1 MQLFMSLLGIWIFE
15 FLNYKIEDVQEVQ
28 SSIRYREVHYLV
40 GLLDFFFSWVENY
53 DNLDSRAL
61 FALPEASKVKK
72 LPVIFIAF
80 PYCEYVSRTIFT
92 KQKSSECTTYLAFT
106 VETFS
111 SDIDVVIPKTKV
123 I

>member
-1 MQLFMSLLGIWIFE
+1 M
-15 FLNYKIEDVQEVQ
+15 
-28 SSIRYREVHYLV
+28 
-40 GLLDFFFSWVENY
+40 
-53 DNLDSRAL
+53 DSRAL

-92 KQKSSECTTYLAFT
+92 KQKRSECTTYLAFT